1 METKERFI
9 IANISWNP
17 TRWRDTYIN
26 PKAGHE
32 YARIFPGHESLN
44 FKFDKKGIDNNKNIF
59 GFVQWKYKPTYF
71 VNGGIIIF
79 YTQNTDERKGQIVG
93 IYCNVEILVKRLKHS
108 WTGFENNIIDLNIKA
123 EKDLSMLF
131 PISLNANDYK
141 SESKKRL
148 TGQIGFS
155 YHDISLAEQ
164 IVKDE
169 LIELQ
174 KSGMQ
179 ETEFRKL
186 KNIYS
191 YITGSEFDLDLF
203 DVDEIEQ
210 QELVNIYKKEIDL
223 TKIKEDLSNIK
234 ETEPETVYVNQKTYK
249 RDNKTIAQLKI
260 IRDFKCQICETKI
273 SKKNG
278 DFYIEAAHIK
288 PKHKKGR
295 ETPENILILCPNHHK
310 EFDYGNREIIQHS
323 KNQVEF
329 KLNGIDYNIDLKI

>member
-1 METKERFI
+1 MKERFI

-32 YARIFPGHESLN
+32 YARKFPGHESLN
-44 FKFDKKGIDNNKNIF
+44 FKFDKKGIDNKKNIF
-59 GFVQWKYKPTYF
+59 GFVQWKYKPTNF
-71 VNGGIIIF
+71 ENGGIIIF

-93 IYCNVEILVKRLKHS
+93 IYCNVEILNDRLRHS

-131 PISLNANDYK
+131 PISLNANNYK

-174 KSGMQ
+174 KSGIQ

-191 YITGSEFDLDLF
+191 YITGKESDFEFLDS
-203 DVDEIEQ
+203 DEIEQ
-210 QELVNIYKKEIDL
+210 QELIEIFTKENNKKKL
-223 TKIKEDLSNIK
+223 IKDLSNVEAS
-234 ETEPETVYVNQKTYK
+234 ETETVIVQQKTYK
-249 RDNKTIAQLKI
+249 RDNKTIAQLKLY
-260 IRDFKCQICETKI
+260 RDFKCQICNTQI
-273 SKKNG
+273 RKKNG
-278 DFYIEAAHIK
+278 GFYIEAAHIK
-288 PKHKKGR
+288 PKHKNGS
-295 ETPENILILCPNHHK
+295 ETPDNILILCPNHHK
-310 EFDYGNREIIQHS
+310 EFDYGKLEIKYQS
-323 KNQVEF
+323 KEKIEF
-329 KLNGIDYNIDLKI
+329 ELNDKNYEIDLRIK